1 MFEAEFDGGEQAPGE
16 FLHDG
21 GDFFGAGCE
30 EFLHG
35 GEFVGGGEA
44 GEGAEVEFF
53 GEGFGVGEF
62 GAALDE
68 VAGTGG
74 EPAAEEGGV
83 VEEKGLVSGRV
94 EDVLRLAGGVAE
106 QGDELADVAF
116 ELVEHE
122 LLDVLRAGEEAGGI
136 VLLAS
141 VGGVFCRTRL
151 RRRLVAAR

>member
-68 VAGTGG
+68 VAGTG
-74 EPAAEEGGV
+74 
-83 VEEKGLVSGRV
+83 
-94 EDVLRLAGGVAE
+94 
-106 QGDELADVAF
+106 
-116 ELVEHE
+116 
-122 LLDVLRAGEEAGGI
+122 
-136 VLLAS
+136 AS
-141 VGGVFCRTRL
+141 QP
-151 RRRLVAAR
+151 RRRVALLKKRAWSADA